1 MLSQVNGYLE
11 EKTDRLFRPLLD
23 YLTECAEVC
32 SLSEINGYFRKK
44 IQGGGLEEA
53 CEWLVRQDIIEK
65 LSSPIHLT
73 EKSRIKVEEPAYYYG
88 EDAVELL

>member
-1 MLSQVNGYLE
+1 M
-11 EKTDRLFRPLLD
+11 R
-23 YLTECAEVC
+23 A
-32 SLSEINGYFRKK
+32 LSEINDYFHKR

-53 CEWLVRQDIIEK
+53 CEWLVQQEIMEK

-73 EKSRIKVEEPAYYYG
+73 EKSRIKVEEPAYYYD